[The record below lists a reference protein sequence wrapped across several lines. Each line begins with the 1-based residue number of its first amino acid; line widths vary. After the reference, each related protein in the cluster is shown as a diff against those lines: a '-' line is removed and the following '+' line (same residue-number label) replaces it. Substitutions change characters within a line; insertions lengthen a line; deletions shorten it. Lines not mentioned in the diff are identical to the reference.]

1 MNQETQSQPNHSDRG
16 HAEFSPSSLK
26 YVAKC
31 AGFHGRDGTN
41 AAAEMGTRIHEA
53 LEVHDPSALHNEE
66 EVAIYGKIVEME
78 EEFLSNFSGIAEEH
92 NEIQVTVELNGTQTW
107 GTCDRFLIL
116 KNGNAVMADYKTG
129 ISIIDPPEKNWQ
141 AKAYVVGAFQKF
153 PDVEEITFVF
163 YVPQHN
169 QSLYHTFKRDT
180 DLVNLV
186 DELSTII
193 LKAEATRPKW
203 IGGKP
208 PIEEL
213 TPSPNCRF
221 CRHEDI
227 CSALGGLVLEV
238 AKKLDPQLP
247 DIDIENAEDPAVIE
261 ELWSIAKVV
270 SNWSDRLRARAVD
283 LAKNGTEFP
292 SLRLRSMGATKKI
305 VDNHKLLDIASEFGL
320 DSEKVLDTATLSV
333 SKISAAVAENVEKSE
348 KRKIS
353 QDFVDAC
360 QNAGIIE
367 TSDTRYTLS

>member
-1 MNQETQSQPNHSDRG
+1 MTQKIPNHSDRG

-31 AGFHGRDGTN
+31 AGYHGKDGSN

-53 LEVHDPSALHNEE
+53 LEVNDPSALHNEE
-66 EVAIYGKIVEME
+66 ELAIYEKIQEME
-78 EEFLSNFSGIAEEH
+78 AEFLSNFSGISEEH
-92 NEIQVTVELNGTQTW
+92 NEIQVDVALNGTATW

-116 KNGNAVMADYKTG
+116 KNGDAIMADYKTG
-129 ISIIDPPEKNWQ
+129 ISIIDPPQNNWQ

-153 PDVEEITFVF
+153 PEVEQITFVF

-169 QSLYHTFKRDT
+169 QSLHHTFNRASDY
-180 DLVNLV
+180 DSLIE
-186 DELSTII
+186 ELSAVI

-203 IGGKP
+203 VGGKP
-208 PIEEL
+208 PIEDL
-213 TPSPNCRF
+213 TPTPNCRF

-238 AKKLDPQLP
+238 AKKIDPQLP
-247 DIDIENAEDPAVIE
+247 DVDIENTEDPAILE

-270 SNWSDRLRARAVD
+270 SNWSDRLRARAVE
-283 LAKNGTEFP
+283 LAKNGMEFP
-292 SLRLRSMGATKKI
+292 SLRLRSMGATKKVI
-305 VDNHKLLDIASEFGL
+305 DNHKLVDIAREFGI
-320 DSEKVLDTATLSV
+320 DPEMVLETATISV
-333 SKISAAVAENVEKSE
+333 SKISKVAAENAAKSE
-348 KRKIS
+348 KKKIS